1 MTRSAST
8 HRHFT
13 LAAVI
18 LGVVLAGGMTTAA
31 AQGAPGAATP
41 VPTAV
46 VVPVTGESYP
56 YMTASRLIEPM
67 DLSALGYVEEEY
79 FISGRANV
87 YDWPVSGD
95 LTVVTPNA
103 PYTTRI
109 LVRRPSDPARFSGN
123 VAVEIMHTPNRQD
136 FSLMWGWAHDH
147 FLEHGDAYVAVTVMP
162 VAALALQV
170 FDSARYAP
178 ISFANPTPDAPC
190 PGGRAGVGDPSV
202 EEGLRWDMISQV
214 GALLKSNV
222 PGRPLAGFEVEHL
235 YMTTQDA
242 VLQTYINAIHPHAR
256 LQDGSPVYDGYVV
269 KGGVRP
275 ARINRCAPAIAD
287 GDPRVAMQ
295 NVGVPVM
302 HVQMEGDFPNAFAGR
317 RADSDAPND
326 RFRLWEVA
334 GTAHFDTAGYRT
346 GFPRISDMVRGG
358 LTPDIRV
365 LPPEMSGYT
374 FQTPIELG
382 GETRCEP
389 ASTTEQPILG
399 YIFNSAFANLDQWV
413 RHGTPPPR
421 AARLEIVN
429 GGTQQM
435 TVVRD
440 EFGNARG
447 GVRTPYVDVPTAT
460 SITARENTGRLCR
473 QFGSAESFTW
483 SRLESVYGTYENYA
497 AKVAAAVDTAV
508 EDRWLSESDGR
519 KVKAELLSEPGPQ
532 GTATR

>member
-1 MTRSAST
+1 MVVCLAVAASAQT
-8 HRHFT
+8 
-13 LAAVI
+13 
-18 LGVVLAGGMTTAA
+18 GPP
-31 AQGAPGAATP
+31 QGTP
-41 VPTAV
+41 VPQFSGP
-46 VVPVTGESYP
+46 VPVTAESYP

-87 YDWPVSGD
+87 YDWAADGD
-95 LTVVTPNA
+95 LTVATPNA

-109 LVRRPSDPARFSGN
+109 LVRRPSDAARFSGN

-170 FDSARYAP
+170 FDAERYAS

-190 PGGRAGVGDPSV
+190 PDGRDGVGDRSM

-214 GALLKSNV
+214 GALLKSSV
-222 PGRPLAGFEVEHL
+222 PDRPLAALQVEHL

-256 LQDGSPVYDGYVV
+256 LQGGSPVYDGYVV

-287 GDPRVAMQ
+287 GDSRIIMQ
-295 NVGVPVM
+295 NVGVPVI

-317 RADSDAPND
+317 RPDSDDQND
-326 RFRLWEVA
+326 RFRLWEVT

-346 GFPRISDMVRGG
+346 GFPTVSDMVRGG

-365 LPPEMSGYT
+365 IPPEMSGYT
-374 FQTPIELG
+374 FETPIELG
-382 GETRCEP
+382 GEPRCEP
-389 ASTTEQPILG
+389 AITIEQPILG

-413 RHGTPPPR
+413 RRGTPPPS

-429 GGTQQM
+429 PGTQQM
-435 TVVRD
+435 TIVRD

-447 GVRTPYVDVPTAT
+447 GVRTPYVEVPNAT
-460 SITARENTGRLCR
+460 YITARENTGRLCR
-473 QFGSAESFTW
+473 QFGSAEPFTW
-483 SRLESVYGTYENYA
+483 SRLESVYGDYENYA
-497 AKVAAAVDTAV
+497 AKVEAAVDTAV
-508 EDRWLSESDGR
+508 EDRWLSETDGR
-519 KVKAELLSEPGPQ
+519 KVKADLLSDPGPQ
-532 GTATR
+532 GASTR